1 MSLQPLIAIIDDD
14 GAILTGLSSLL
25 RSESFRV
32 HTYQS
37 AEAFLDNVGTALP
50 DCVLTDVQM
59 PSINGL
65 ELQSELGRRYAS
77 LPVIFMTAFPDET
90 VQARA
95 LAAGALAFLHKPF
108 EAQTMLDLLANAIR
122 SSKTDRGML

>member
-1 MSLQPLIAIIDDD
+1 MNTAPLIAVIDDD
-14 GAILTGLSSLL
+14 ASILVGLSSLL

-32 HTYQS
+32 ATYRT
-37 AEAFLDNVGTALP
+37 AEAFLAAPAAAAP

-59 PSINGL
+59 PGMSGL
-65 ELQSELGRRYAS
+65 ELQAELRKRHAR

-95 LAAGALAFLHKPF
+95 LASGAIAFLHKPF
-108 EAQTMLDLLANAIR
+108 EAETMLNLLAAIV
-122 SSKTDRGML
+122 KL

>member
-1 MSLQPLIAIIDDD
+1 MSLPPLIAIIDDD
-14 GAILTGLSSLL
+14 DAILTGLSSLL

-32 HTYQS
+32 HIYRT
-37 AEAFLDNVGTALP
+37 AEAFLAKASAALP

-59 PSINGL
+59 PGMNGL
-65 ELQSELGRRYAS
+65 ELQAELGRRYAS

-95 LAAGALAFLHKPF
+95 LAAGARAFLHKPF
-108 EAQTMLDLLANAIR
+108 EAQTMLDLLANAVR
-122 SSKTDRGML
+122 PSETGS